1 MSSSSDVS
9 LELDPELTDAQRQR
23 KAYHLN
29 VVTFPR
35 FRWLGMFFLLFAT
48 YLHNRYVLGEVEP
61 LALLKLGQFL
71 ASYAL
76 LSWGIL
82 RLYYRKKPSL
92 GLLFLVL
99 DVFVWTVAIYAM
111 GGYQCVAFF
120 LLLSRVGDQTHTSIS
135 RVMGFAHLIVVAY
148 VLMLLY
154 SFYGAGHTFDWSA
167 ELCKAFLL
175 YLCGLY
181 IALSAIPAE
190 RLRGRL
196 LGVMRQARDY
206 LRDLRRTNR
215 ELELARKAA
224 ERANISKSEFLSTIS
239 HELRTPLNGIIGYGE
254 LLKDGVAG
262 PLNEQQDE
270 FLGQSLES
278 AELLKELIDSLLDF
292 SSLDT
297 RHELNFAP
305 MDFGKAFLAV
315 ATSLEDAARAKQ
327 IDFEIGD
334 TPPCRLSHADAG
346 RISQVLKILMGNAI
360 KFTNQGRVFVGYRL
374 EENSLYAWFEDSG
387 VGVEPADQ
395 ERIFEKFEQADGSYS
410 RRWGGSGLG
419 LAIAKKLILM
429 HEGEI
434 GVESSGQDQGSV
446 FWFRIPL

>member
-1 MSSSSDVS
+1 MSFPSDVS

-82 RLYYRKKPSL
+82 RLFYQKKPFL
-92 GLLFLVL
+92 GLAFLIL
-99 DVFVWTVAIYAM
+99 DVFVWTVVIYAM
-111 GGYQCVAFF
+111 GGHQCVAFF
-120 LLLSRVGDQTHTSIS
+120 LLLSRVGDQTHTSVS
-135 RVMGFAHLIVVAY
+135 RVMAFAHLIVVAY

-154 SFYGAGHTFDWSA
+154 SFHGAGHTFVWSA
-167 ELCKAFLL
+167 ELSKAFLL

-196 LGVMRQARDY
+196 LGVMRQAREY
-206 LRDLRRTNR
+206 LIDLRRANQ
-215 ELELARKAA
+215 ELELAREAA
-224 ERANISKSEFLSTIS
+224 ERASVSKSEFLSTIS
-239 HELRTPLNGIIGYGE
+239 HELRTPLNGIIGYGQ

-262 PLNEQQDE
+262 PLNEQQDK
-270 FLGQSLES
+270 FLAQSLKS
-278 AELLKELIDSLLDF
+278 AELLTELIDSLLDF

-297 RHELNFAP
+297 RQELDLAP
-305 MDFGKAFLAV
+305 MDFAKEFLSA
-315 ATSLEDAARAKQ
+315 ATSLEAVARAKQ

-334 TPPCRLSHADAG
+334 TPACHLAQADAG
-346 RISQVLKILMGNAI
+346 RISQVLMILMGNAI
-360 KFTNQGRVFVGYRL
+360 KFTSQGRVFVGYRV

-410 RRWGGSGLG
+410 RRWGGCGLG
-419 LAIAKKLILM
+419 LAIAKKLISM
-429 HEGEI
+429 HRGEI
-434 GVESSGQDQGSV
+434 GVESLGKDQGSI